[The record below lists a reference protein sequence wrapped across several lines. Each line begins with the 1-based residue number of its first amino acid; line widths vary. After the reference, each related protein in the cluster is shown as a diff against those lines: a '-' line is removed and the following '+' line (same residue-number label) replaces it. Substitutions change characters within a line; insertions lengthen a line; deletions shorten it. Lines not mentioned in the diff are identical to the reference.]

1 MPSKHYVHAVL
12 TVVASLWLA
21 STALGA
27 STYTPDPTH
36 TTVGFTARHFVIT
49 KVTGRFNDYTATIM
63 YDENDITKSS
73 MQGIIKTASLNT
85 GNERRDANLRSTDF
99 FDVEKFP
106 EIKFHST
113 RVEKQGE
120 GYVLIGPLTI
130 RDVTRE
136 VAIPFMVTGKL
147 VDRGKERIGFEASL
161 KINRK
166 DFGMTWDKR
175 MDNGGLI
182 ASDQIDIE
190 LFVEAIKNQS

>member
-1 MPSKHYVHAVL
+1 MPSKRYAHAVL

-27 STYTPDPTH
+27 SIYIPDPAH
-36 TTVGFTARHFVIT
+36 TIVGFTARHFVIT
-49 KVTGRFNDYTATIM
+49 KVTGRFNDYTATIV

-73 MQGIIKTASLNT
+73 LQGTIKTASLNT
-85 GNERRDANLRSTDF
+85 GNERRDANLRSADF

-190 LFVEAIKNQS
+190 LSVEAVKNQS